1 MAALRIIRP
10 PASGDHAGDVPRS
23 QWDELLLER
32 RTFCSVY
39 LPQDCRNLMFFVEDG
54 AANDWLGLG
63 SRERYL
69 REGLGLDPQLVAWA
83 LDGLRQLR
91 PDEAAGLDQAVVL
104 GKHGRPKK
112 GEEKGGVTTL
122 TANQKNTV
130 KHILARLKRDHPD
143 IAERFAAG
151 EFKSTRAA
159 ARAAGIKVDA
169 TPIQLLRRT
178 WKRATPEER
187 AAFLAEVTSGD

>member
-10 PASGDHAGDVPRS
+10 PASGDHAGDVPRA
-23 QWDELLLER
+23 QWEELLRER

-91 PDEAAGLDQAVVL
+91 PDEAAGLDRAVVL
-104 GKHGRPKK
+104 GKHGGDRKA
-112 GEEKGGVTTL
+112 EQGGNATL
-122 TANQKNTV
+122 LPNQKNTV
-130 KHILARLKRDHPD
+130 KHVLARLERDELHD
-143 IAERFAAG
+143 LAARVRSGDLSANAAAIAAG
-151 EFKSTRAA
+151 YRS
-159 ARAAGIKVDA
+159 G
-169 TPIQLLRRT
+169 TPLQLLRRT

>member
-10 PASGDHAGDVPRS
+10 PASGDHAGDVPRA
-23 QWDELLLER
+23 QWEELLRER

-112 GEEKGGVTTL
+112 GEEKGSVTTFSDVGRG
-122 TANQKNTV
+122 TAYL
-130 KHILARLKRDHPD
+130 IARLKRDHPD
-143 IAERFAAG
+143 IAARFAAG
-151 EFKSTRAA
+151 EFKSARAA
-159 ARAAGIKVDA
+159 ARAAGIKVD
-169 TPIQLLRRT
+169 TPPLQLLRRA

-187 AAFLAEVTSGD
+187 ATFRDEIE